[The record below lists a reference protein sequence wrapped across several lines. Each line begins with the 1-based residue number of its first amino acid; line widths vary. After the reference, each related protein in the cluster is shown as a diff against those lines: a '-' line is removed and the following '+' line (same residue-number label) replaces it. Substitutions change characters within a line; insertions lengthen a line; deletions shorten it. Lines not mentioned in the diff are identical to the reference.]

1 MAISDLDWISIEGLI
16 IDTVIGVYDWEQQ
29 QTQQLRID
37 IDMGWDIQA
46 AAKTDDIAQAVDYA
60 RVSEAIVAWVT
71 QQPRQLIETVAEGV
85 AQLVLEQFSVSDI
98 KVKVSKPD
106 AVPAADNVAVTI
118 RRSRFDSA
126 FG

>member
-1 MAISDLDWISIEGLI
+1 MASSDLDWISIEGLKV
-16 IDTVIGVYDWEQQ
+16 DAVIGVYDWEQQ

-37 IDMGWDIQA
+37 VDMGWDIQA
-46 AAKTDDIAQAVDYA
+46 AAKTDDITQTLDYA
-60 RVSEAIVAWVT
+60 KVSEAIDAWVT
-71 QQPRQLIETVAEGV
+71 QQPRQLIETVAEGI
-85 AQLVLEQFSVSDI
+85 AQLVLEQFVVSDI
-98 KVKVSKPD
+98 KVKVSKPG

>member
-1 MAISDLDWISIEGLI
+1 M
-16 IDTVIGVYDWEQQ
+16 
-29 QTQQLRID
+29 
-37 IDMGWDIQA
+37 
-46 AAKTDDIAQAVDYA
+46 
-60 RVSEAIVAWVT
+60 VAWVT

-98 KVKVSKPD
+98 KVKVSKPG

>member
-1 MAISDLDWISIEGLI
+1 
-16 IDTVIGVYDWEQQ
+16 
-29 QTQQLRID
+29 
-37 IDMGWDIQA
+37 
-46 AAKTDDIAQAVDYA
+46 
-60 RVSEAIVAWVT
+60 
-71 QQPRQLIETVAEGV
+71 VAEGV